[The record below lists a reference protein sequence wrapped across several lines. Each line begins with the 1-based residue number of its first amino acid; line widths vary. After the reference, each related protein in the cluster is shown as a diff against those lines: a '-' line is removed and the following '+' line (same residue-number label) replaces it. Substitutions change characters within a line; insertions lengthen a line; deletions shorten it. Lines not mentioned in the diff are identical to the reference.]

1 MRFCHFPTIFVR
13 QRGAAL
19 LIFML
24 IIVISVLG
32 FLLSRLAIRST
43 ARGDQE
49 TMQTLAL
56 AKEALIGWSASHPSK
71 PGMLPCPE
79 DPTFIG
85 NPLKE
90 GDANPNCTSPN
101 PVVGRLPWRT
111 LGLSDLR
118 DDAGERL
125 WYALSP
131 GFRTSPINSNTPAQ
145 LTVDDIANSA
155 VAIIFSPGPPLPGQS
170 RPIPTAAAPPD
181 VRQYLDL
188 LNPSIDRFVSTGDA
202 GVFNDR
208 MIVVTHRDLFNVVEK
223 RVGREVRHALLDYFC
238 GVENF
243 DDAGDCIA
251 SGGNRFFPRPAN
263 FSETTC
269 LGASAIP
276 TGSCISGTANNAGR
290 VPANPATPWTDQNTL
305 SLMRGTIA
313 STPNWFQI
321 NGWRELVYY
330 AVANACID
338 GTVDCNGTGKLTVNQ
353 PTGTPAANQKA
364 VIIVAGRALST
375 TIPAQD
381 RSSNINK
388 LSSTNYLEDE
398 NLTPLDDIYT
408 RLPANSNTPFNDQV
422 FTLP

>member
-1 MRFCHFPTIFVR
+1 MRFYHSPAILVR

-24 IIVISVLG
+24 IVVIAALS
-32 FLLSRLAIRST
+32 FLLNRLAIHST
-43 ARGDQE
+43 ARDDQA

-56 AKEALIGWSASHPSK
+56 AKEALIGWSASYPSR
-71 PGMLPCPE
+71 PGMRPCPE
-79 DPTFIG
+79 DPDFIG

-90 GDANPNCTSPN
+90 GDANSNCTSPN
-101 PVVGRLPWRT
+101 PVVGRLPWRA
-111 LGLSDLR
+111 LGLPDLR

-145 LTVDDIANSA
+145 LTVDDIANTA
-155 VAIIFSPGPPLPGQS
+155 VAIIFSPGAPLSGQS
-170 RPIPTAAAPPD
+170 RPTPTAAAPPD
-181 VRQYLDL
+181 IKQYLDL
-188 LNPSIDRFVSTGDA
+188 RNNSGTGSYVSTGGA
-202 GVFNDR
+202 SLFNDR
-208 MIVVTHRDLFNVVEK
+208 MIVVTHRDLFNVVER
-223 RVGREVRHALLDYFC
+223 RVGQEVRHALLDYFC
-238 GVENF
+238 GVGNF
-243 DDAGDCIA
+243 NDSGACKLA
-251 SGGNRFFPRPAN
+251 GGNRFFPRPAD
-263 FSETTC
+263 FGEPTC
-269 LGASAIP
+269 LGTSAIL
-276 TGSCISGTANNAGR
+276 TDCSSGVTSNSGR

-305 SLMRGTIA
+305 SLMRGTTT

-353 PTGTPAANQKA
+353 PSGTPAANQRA
-364 VIIVAGRALST
+364 VIIVSGRTLST
-375 TIPAQD
+375 TTPAQN
-381 RSSNINK
+381 RSSNIDK
-388 LSSTNYLEDE
+388 LNGENYLEGE

-408 RLPANSNTPFNDQV
+408 RLPANSNTPFNDQT